1 MQLKLKNGRSRNI
14 SVRLA
19 EPFLSDLNLFALLKD
34 VPRVALAVS
43 GGSDSMAMLVLTLD
57 WLKAQKNP
65 PHIVVLTVDHG
76 LRDASIG
83 EARQVRDWCA
93 ALGICHE
100 ILTWEN
106 KKPATGI
113 QAKARQ
119 ARYDLMSAWCV
130 QNHVPIL
137 LTGHTAD
144 DQAETVLMRK
154 SRTSS
159 AASLAGIWPERDWNG
174 VRVVRPLLNLR
185 RQDLRNFLKSRNQD
199 WINDPSNEDERFERV
214 RVRQKLAGEVHG
226 FVGEAQAAQT
236 DEKRNQHLADVWCE
250 QNLRLHELGFVR
262 FDRVA
267 YLSLRPSVQDKVIVR
282 LLSLC
287 GMQNVVERAERAKL
301 AMWLCLEAG
310 TRRALGGA
318 LFAKRRAQIIVG
330 REPGRISKV
339 PRLIPISGEVIWDG
353 RFLVSGPVG
362 AVVTAGSTKPRQK
375 DIPAFIQAGFP
386 TVMRDGLILD
396 KGVKFVFLRH

>member
-1 MQLKLKNGRSRNI
+1 
-14 SVRLA
+14 VRLA
-19 EPFLSDLNLFALLKD
+19 EADLSNLNLFALLND

-43 GGSDSMAMLVLTLD
+43 GGSDSMAMLVLTAE
-57 WLKAQKNP
+57 WVKAKKNP
-65 PHIVVLTVDHG
+65 SAIIVLTVDHG

-83 EARQVRDWCA
+83 EARQVREWCT
-93 ALGICHE
+93 ALGLCHE

-106 KKPATGI
+106 QKPATGI

-119 ARYDLMSAWCV
+119 ARYDLMTAWCV
-130 QNHVPIL
+130 QNHVPVL

-199 WINDPSNEDERFERV
+199 WINDPSNDDVCFERV
-214 RVRQKLAGEVHG
+214 RVRQKLAGEVRG
-226 FVGEAQAAQT
+226 FVHEAQAAQS
-236 DEKRNQHLADVWCE
+236 DVKRDQHLADIWCE
-250 QNLRLHELGFVR
+250 QNLRVHELGFVDY
-262 FDRVA
+262 DRVA
-267 YLSLRPSVQDKVIVR
+267 YLPLPPNVQDKVIVR
-282 LLSLC
+282 LLFLC
-287 GMQNVVERAERAKL
+287 GMQNAVERAERTEL
-301 AMWLCLEAG
+301 AMWLSLDAG
-310 TRRALGGA
+310 TRRSLGGA

-339 PRLIPISGEVIWDG
+339 PQLIPKSGQVIWDG
-353 RFLVSGPVG
+353 RFRVFGPAGAIVTSGVL
-362 AVVTAGSTKPRQK
+362 KPRQK
-375 DIPAFIQAGFP
+375 HMPAFIQAGFP
-386 TVMRDGLILD
+386 TVMSDGLILD
-396 KGVKFVFLRH
+396 VGVKYEFLRH